1 VNSLYSADSSL
12 KANVRAYR
20 SGKRDFSINELN
32 EIKVYLLKLKELLST
47 TEFFEGNIK
56 YNRVVSCFCEA
67 QFYDEELFEHIFNR
81 LNAAIGIIVIL
92 SEKRVLLQRNQS
104 KCNIDLCNLAK
115 LLCDGDC
122 ENLSIDVAAGKI
134 TEKFL
139 KFSKTLQACTTQKI

>member
-1 VNSLYSADSSL
+1 MNSLYSADSSL

-32 EIKVYLLKLKELLST
+32 EIKVYLLKLKELISI
-47 TEFFEGNIK
+47 TEFFEGSIK
-56 YNRVVSCFCEA
+56 DFKVISCFSE
-67 QFYDEELFEHIFNR
+67 QSYDELFEHIFNR

-92 SEKRVLLQRNQS
+92 SEKKVLLQRNQS

-122 ENLSIDVAAGKI
+122 ENLSVDVASGKL

-139 KFSKTLQACTTQKI
+139 KFSKTLQICTTPKI